1 MPSVIGID
9 LGGTKIH
16 GARFDAATFEVQAEE
31 RVPTH
36 AEQKF
41 EHVQEDMLEL
51 AKRLKT
57 ADTVAIGIG
66 VPGPVRTDGVIARL
80 PNVPGAEG
88 VALGTVFEKNCGL
101 PTVLENDAN
110 CFALAEALHGA
121 GKGENI
127 VIGITMGTGVGG
139 GIVIQGEL
147 FRGHHGF
154 AGEIGHMLLKP
165 GEPPFKTGDQR
176 GDVEQFLSG
185 TAMGKRCA
193 EAKRPEEYLE
203 GEACAFLHPQIF
215 REVAWMATSLTHLL
229 DPSIIIF
236 GGSAGSPLKPHLS
249 DIEQEMK
256 RWILPG
262 TPLPKL
268 AVATF
273 RRAATRGAAILAVQ
287 AASRGG

>member
-1 MPSVIGID
+1 MSSVIGID

-16 GARFDAATFEVQAEE
+16 GARFDAETFEVQAEE

-41 EHVQEDMLEL
+41 EHVQRDMLGL
-51 AKRLKT
+51 ARRLKT
-57 ADTVAIGIG
+57 EDTVAVGMG
-66 VPGPVRTDGVIARL
+66 VPGLVGRGGVIATL
-80 PNVPGAEG
+80 PNIPGAEG
-88 VALGTVFEKNCGL
+88 VALASSFEKELRL
-101 PTVLENDAN
+101 PVILENDAN
-110 CFALAEALHGA
+110 CFALAEAAHGS
-121 GKGENI
+121 GKGHDI

-139 GIVIQGEL
+139 GIVIHGEL

-154 AGEIGHMLLKP
+154 AGEIGHMLLRP
-165 GEPPFKTGDQR
+165 GEPPFRAHDQR

-193 EAKRPEEYLE
+193 EAKRPKEYLE
-203 GEACAFLHPQIF
+203 GEACAFLHPQLF
-215 REVAWMATSLTHLL
+215 REIAWMSVSLTHLL
-229 DPSIIIF
+229 DPSIMIF
-236 GGSAGSPLKPHLS
+236 GGSAGNPLKPHLS
-249 DIEQEMK
+249 EIQKEME

-273 RRAATRGAAILAVQ
+273 RRAATRGAAILALRKV
-287 AASRGG
+287 SK